1 MALRWGGQTQGRI
14 LPPVGGSF
22 ACPRRSRAPCS
33 SFAAVGPKTAVM
45 ERYSAALREFEM
57 RSPKGSAA
65 ISGPQG
71 RGSIPSRRT
80 TLPNSSCIGAA
91 VVLQFGDFDR
101 GAPEPTASGC
111 RRLPP
116 SSGGGRPCGCW
127 ADYVRVQADPW
138 QPLLLERLI
147 AALELS
153 MKHLEALMLS
163 DEWDSIPRHR
173 QRRLAEALEDVRVDT
188 EQLNLALKLSP

>member
-1 MALRWGGQTQGRI
+1 MTTSTIFSGSMVYIHRTSPTRC
-14 LPPVGGSF
+14 LPRSSKWLSDGEARRRAASF
-22 ACPRRSRAPCS
+22 HPL
-33 SFAAVGPKTAVM
+33 G
-45 ERYSAALREFEM
+45 
-57 RSPKGSAA
+57 
-65 ISGPQG
+65 
-71 RGSIPSRRT
+71 
-80 TLPNSSCIGAA
+80 
-91 VVLQFGDFDR
+91 

-153 MKHLEALMLS
+153 MKQLEALMLS